1 VRWAEQQLYTNGS
14 QSMYIKSY
22 HLIGNMAET
31 NSLAIVNIDV
41 KLIIIIIMP
50 LLS

>member
-1 VRWAEQQLYTNGS
+1 VRWAEQQLYTNVS

-41 KLIIIIIMP
+41 KLVIIMP

>member
-1 VRWAEQQLYTNGS
+1 
-14 QSMYIKSY
+14 MYIKSY

-31 NSLAIVNIDV
+31 NSLAIVKIDV
-41 KLIIIIIMP
+41 KLVIIMP